1 MIFKKVYI
9 TNSGVALRGLKLI
22 RNSVFDNVPT
32 SNFYKYSLFKKVTE
46 KKKIF
51 KNGNYLIVHN
61 HWSSGYHH
69 WVTEALVRLSN
80 VESRNYDLILPE
92 NYPNFAFDSLET
104 FQFNSIYKLPT
115 KTGCILESVTIPPNP
130 PSGIYKRNELSRI
143 RSHFFAAYN
152 IEFNPYRKIYIT
164 RKNAARR
171 RVENEEEIVPVLK
184 NFDVEIIDTSLLTF
198 KQQVELFAQCK
209 IIISIHGAGL
219 TNALFM
225 HNKTHLIEF
234 YKDKTFINPC
244 YENMCNELDIQF
256 HRLLCEGGKNKE
268 THVFY

>member
-1 MIFKKVYI
+1 M
-9 TNSGVALRGLKLI
+9 KLI

-104 FQFNSIYKLPT
+104 FQFVPIPT
-115 KTGCILESVTIPPNP
+115 KEF
-130 PSGIYKRNELSRI
+130 RN
-143 RSHFFAAYN
+143 N
-152 IEFNPYRKIYIT
+152 IN
-164 RKNAARR
+164 
-171 RVENEEEIVPVLK
+171 
-184 NFDVEIIDTSLLTF
+184 D
-198 KQQVELFAQCK
+198 
-209 IIISIHGAGL
+209 
-219 TNALFM
+219 
-225 HNKTHLIEF
+225 
-234 YKDKTFINPC
+234 
-244 YENMCNELDIQF
+244 
-256 HRLLCEGGKNKE
+256 
-268 THVFY
+268 